1 MRNLRSDEQCGYT
14 PQGWKPS
21 EQYLRELDACLS
33 ELSHEA
39 PQTSECLCNMWETGA
54 YSPWY
59 VRQTL
64 HSLEKIWRPQSQAVE
79 YIPKVRFRIRKLT
92 EREVFRLM
100 GVDDADIDKIDAYR
114 IKTTLKNGTVKE
126 KPIPKSQKYKLAGN
140 SICVDVLYHIFYQM
154 FIAEPP
160 KPKPIQK
167 SLFD

>member
-1 MRNLRSDEQCGYT
+1 
-14 PQGWKPS
+14 
-21 EQYLRELDACLS
+21 
-33 ELSHEA
+33 
-39 PQTSECLCNMWETGA
+39 
-54 YSPWY
+54 
-59 VRQTL
+59 
-64 HSLEKIWRPQSQAVE
+64 
-79 YIPKVRFRIRKLT
+79 
-92 EREVFRLM
+92 M